1 MKGKNT
7 HIILSAGIC
16 LPKNILDLFPQRS
29 MSGTY
34 VTRFNQD
41 ADLMDLPTSIKQ
53 QVMVEFMS
61 ECDESSVSSLSD
73 ISSTTS
79 KRSKANE
86 PRHNRNLC
94 LLCCR
99 STQPTHS
106 PSKEYLILPSG
117 QKTVDTMV
125 TEVDGP
131 NSSIALV
138 PTGSTTTTTIPTAG
152 ASSSTTITTTT
163 TNMTPQRRK
172 NGRVNLYIYDNTF
185 NSPDSL
191 LHEENSNERI
201 ANMILLHVQRMANP
215 VWSKQSRMALFKLKQ
230 AHQHVFQDICVYS
243 EVCKALGRNTYR
255 LNARRFLQ
263 ELFMDLDYEVFY
275 AEALDIIRTKE
286 SDISACDVTMDF
298 DVISTPSTNSSAL
311 TSSTT
316 ISSRALATSSPNE
329 KSRQLY
335 NHHLWLT
342 KSSTGSDIR
351 SSSSPSVATV
361 VVNSTTVSSIGAA
374 PYSIKTHLLKSPPL
388 ASVYETSRENLSESF
403 GNSSKIMN
411 STSIN
416 INMNNNICNSNNK
429 NCNDNSFDQP
439 DSVISS
445 TPKTTVELNQRSI
458 SHDYTT
464 SNDRRTYSRPRF
476 NTLELD
482 LSCTKNKFPI
492 TDRRKNFDS
501 VTSIISNRAL
511 YSQRITKSL
520 SASITTPTSVL
531 FCEKRLSTS
540 KSEAILSNHV
550 TTTPMANC
558 EQVTFRK

>member
-1 MKGKNT
+1 M
-7 HIILSAGIC
+7 
-16 LPKNILDLFPQRS
+16 FPQRS
-29 MSGTY
+29 TSGTY

-41 ADLMDLPTSIKQ
+41 ADLLDLPTNIKQ

-86 PRHNRNLC
+86 PRHNRSSC

-99 STQPTHS
+99 TALSTLS
-106 PSKEYLILPSG
+106 PSKEFAMYPSG
-117 QKTVDTMV
+117 QHDI
-125 TEVDGP
+125 DSP
-131 NSSIALV
+131 NNNGIALITAAV
-138 PTGSTTTTTIPTAG
+138 STTTTTVPIAGTSSSTRITTTAAG
-152 ASSSTTITTTT
+152 ASHT
-163 TNMTPQRRK
+163 TPQRRK
-172 NGRVNLYIYDNTF
+172 NGRINLYNSEVAF

-215 VWSKQSRMALFKLKQ
+215 VWNKQSRMALIKLKQ
-230 AHQHVFQDICVYS
+230 AHQHVFQDICVYA

-255 LNARRFLQ
+255 LNARRCLQ

-275 AEALDIIRTKE
+275 TEAMEIIKTKE
-286 SDISACDVTMDF
+286 ADLSACDVAMDF
-298 DVISTPSTNSSAL
+298 DVPA
-311 TSSTT
+311 TSMSLP
-316 ISSRALATSSPNE
+316 SRALATSSPIE
-329 KSRQLY
+329 KSRPNSLA
-335 NHHLWLT
+335 LAM
-342 KSSTGSDIR
+342 GAGADAR
-351 SSSSPSVATV
+351 
-361 VVNSTTVSSIGAA
+361 NSTSPTTAGYNSITSMNVAA
-374 PYSIKTHLLKSPPL
+374 YAIKAHLLKSPPL

-411 STSIN
+411 STTLN
-416 INMNNNICNSNNK
+416 INTMNNNNCNSNNN
-429 NCNDNSFDQP
+429 NCNDNSLDQP

-458 SHDYTT
+458 SHDYTA

-501 VTSIISNRAL
+501 VTSIISNSAL
-511 YSQRITKSL
+511 FSQRITKSL

-531 FCEKRLSTS
+531 FCEKRLNSS

-550 TTTPMANC
+550 TSPPMANC
-558 EQVTFRK
+558 EQGTHNTYK